1 MKYRVICFFSFDF
14 VTSVFSNF
22 FDYFQIID
30 LKLWSNNLSFLLK
43 MDPIMKNKLIFIS
56 KMEFF
61 SVNYFAS
68 TFEHKCDFE
77 VFSFTLI

>member
-1 MKYRVICFFSFDF
+1 M
-14 VTSVFSNF
+14 TSVFSNF

-43 MDPIMKNKLIFIS
+43 MDPIMKNKLILIS

-61 SVNYFAS
+61 VNYLAL
-68 TFEHKCDFE
+68 TFDHKWDFE
-77 VFSFTLI
+77 VFLFTLV